1 MITLSNLTNVCL
13 FSTKDRKYLS
23 GVMKQENEPDE
34 YTAVH
39 DALYDPST
47 HSVTI
52 LDLNLRKLG
61 KKNKGKYCL
70 IQIESVHLRPII
82 PQRVRQSVF

>member
-1 MITLSNLTNVCL
+1 
-13 FSTKDRKYLS
+13 
-23 GVMKQENEPDE
+23 MKQENKPDE

-52 LDLNLRKLG
+52 WDLNLRKLG
-61 KKNKGKYCL
+61 KKTR
-70 IQIESVHLRPII
+70 ESIV
-82 PQRVRQSVF
+82 

>member
-52 LDLNLRKLG
+52 LDLDLRKLG
-61 KKNKGKYCL
+61 KKTR
-70 IQIESVHLRPII
+70 ESIV
-82 PQRVRQSVF
+82 

>member
-23 GVMKQENEPDE
+23 GVMKQENE
-34 YTAVH
+34 
-39 DALYDPST
+39 
-47 HSVTI
+47 VTI

-61 KKNKGKYCL
+61 KKTR
-70 IQIESVHLRPII
+70 ESIV
-82 PQRVRQSVF
+82 